1 MIVCCINRRQLGEI
15 LSEMTDQVLIMTTCL
30 HAGNLND
37 LILQMRSAR
46 SSPGRHDDKKVIL
59 CLCLQ
64 AGNPAMILNHLRNYF
79 EEAYSMYVIVQSNRH
94 RVIDERVNRTI
105 TSYALHNNLKVLSV
119 STNQS
124 RRRGGGRN
132 RIVRSRD
139 HMTSRFMELVI

>member
-15 LSEMTDQVLIMTTCL
+15 LAEMTDQVLIMTACL

-46 SSPGRHDDKKVIL
+46 SFPGRHDDKKVIL

-64 AGNPAMILNHLRNYF
+64 EGNPAMILSHLRSYF
-79 EEAYSMYVIVQSNRH
+79 EEAHSMYFIVQSNRH
-94 RVIDERVNRTI
+94 RVIDERVNRI
-105 TSYALHNNLKVLSV
+105 IMSYAQRNSLKILSV

-139 HMTSRFMELVI
+139 QMTNSFNELGI